1 MTFYKKRI
9 ENNIIF
15 FFIFFFLFI
24 SLSLK
29 SHEIKPSIADFS
41 INESSLTFEIRLNA
55 ELILSGID
63 ASDIQNTDNS
73 NLSFKYDD
81 LRKLPNNDLKEN
93 IMSNWDNISQNIYIK
108 LDGDVQELNLLS
120 IEIINQRNYEVTR
133 DTIINFHIPLDKKN
147 TSFSFSMSKKF
158 GSIILREQ
166 NLNKNIDQL
175 YTNYLNSGDASDL
188 INLNHTVALTK
199 INSFIKY
206 LFLGIQHIIPKG
218 LDHILFII
226 GLFLFSNLIRPL
238 LLQVTMFTIAHT
250 ITLVIASLSLIN
262 VNASIVEPLIALSIV
277 YIGVENIFKKYSNT
291 KIRYYVIFLFGLL
304 HGLGFALVLKDVGL
318 DYSNLLINLVS
329 FNIGVEIAQIFIL
342 FLLYLTIGLFFS
354 KKKYYKLIFQIPLSL
369 FISLIAIYWFV
380 ERII

>member
-166 NLNKNIDQL
+166 NLNKNVDQL

-206 LFLGIQHIIPKG
+206 LFLGIEHIIPKG
-218 LDHILFII
+218 LDHMLFII

-318 DYSNLLINLVS
+318 DYSNLLMNLVS

-354 KKKYYKLIFQIPLSL
+354 KKKYYKIIFQIPLSL

>member
-73 NLSFKYDD
+73 NLSYKYDD
-81 LRKLPNNDLKEN
+81 LRKLPDNDLKEN

-166 NLNKNIDQL
+166 NLNKNVDQL

-206 LFLGIQHIIPKG
+206 LFLGIEHIIPKG

-318 DYSNLLINLVS
+318 DYSNLLMNLVS

-354 KKKYYKLIFQIPLSL
+354 KKKYYKIIFQIPLSL
-369 FISLIAIYWFV
+369 FISLIAICWFV

>member
-73 NLSFKYDD
+73 NLSYKYDD
-81 LRKLPNNDLKEN
+81 LRKLPDNDLKDN
-93 IMSNWDNISQNIYIK
+93 IMSNWNNISQNIYIK

-166 NLNKNIDQL
+166 NLNKNVDQL

-206 LFLGIQHIIPKG
+206 LFLGIEHIIPKG
-218 LDHILFII
+218 LDHMLFII

-354 KKKYYKLIFQIPLSL
+354 KKKYYKIIFQIPLSL

>member
-73 NLSFKYDD
+73 NLSYKYDD
-81 LRKLPNNDLKEN
+81 LRKLPDNDLKDN
-93 IMSNWDNISQNIYIK
+93 IMSNWNNISQNIYIK

-166 NLNKNIDQL
+166 NLNKNVDQL

-342 FLLYLTIGLFFS
+342 FLLFLTIGLFFS

>member
-29 SHEIKPSIADFS
+29 SHEIKPSIVDFS

-73 NLSFKYDD
+73 NLSYKYDD
-81 LRKLPNNDLKEN
+81 LRKLPDNDLKEN

-166 NLNKNIDQL
+166 NLNKNVDQL

-206 LFLGIQHIIPKG
+206 LFLGIEHIIPKG
-218 LDHILFII
+218 LDHMLFII

-262 VNASIVEPLIALSIV
+262 VNGSIVEPLIALSIV

-318 DYSNLLINLVS
+318 DYSNLLMNLVS

-354 KKKYYKLIFQIPLSL
+354 KKKYYKIIFQIPLSL

>member
-73 NLSFKYDD
+73 NLSYKYDD
-81 LRKLPNNDLKEN
+81 LRKLPDNDLKEN

-166 NLNKNIDQL
+166 NLYKNVDQL

-238 LLQVTMFTIAHT
+238 LLQVSMFTIAHT

>member
-15 FFIFFFLFI
+15 FFIFFSLFI

-73 NLSFKYDD
+73 NLSYKYDD
-81 LRKLPNNDLKEN
+81 LRKLPDNDLKEN

-166 NLNKNIDQL
+166 NLNKNVDQL

-206 LFLGIQHIIPKG
+206 LFLGIEHIIPKG
-218 LDHILFII
+218 LDHMLFII

-318 DYSNLLINLVS
+318 DYSNLLMNLVS

-354 KKKYYKLIFQIPLSL
+354 KKKYYKIIFQIPLSL

>member
-73 NLSFKYDD
+73 NLSYKYDD
-81 LRKLPNNDLKEN
+81 LRKLPDNDLKEN

-166 NLNKNIDQL
+166 NLNKNVDQL

-206 LFLGIQHIIPKG
+206 LFLGIEHIIPKG
-218 LDHILFII
+218 LDHMLFII

-262 VNASIVEPLIALSIV
+262 VNASIVEPLITLSIV

-354 KKKYYKLIFQIPLSL
+354 KKKYYKIIFQIPLSL

>member
-133 DTIINFHIPLDKKN
+133 DTIISFHIPLDKKN

-166 NLNKNIDQL
+166 NLNKKVDQL

-206 LFLGIQHIIPKG
+206 LFLGIEHIIPKG
-218 LDHILFII
+218 LDHMLFII

-250 ITLVIASLSLIN
+250 ITLVIASLSLIT

-342 FLLYLTIGLFFS
+342 FLLFLTIGLFFS
-354 KKKYYKLIFQIPLSL
+354 KKKYYKIIFQIPLSL

>member
-166 NLNKNIDQL
+166 NLYKNVDQL

>member
-73 NLSFKYDD
+73 NLSYKYDD
-81 LRKLPNNDLKEN
+81 LRKLPDNDLKEN

-108 LDGDVQELNLLS
+108 LDGDVQILNLLS
-120 IEIINQRNYEVTR
+120 IEIINQINYEVTR

-166 NLNKNIDQL
+166 NLNKNVDQL

-206 LFLGIQHIIPKG
+206 LFLGIEHIIPKG
-218 LDHILFII
+218 LDHMLFII

-262 VNASIVEPLIALSIV
+262 VNASIVEPLITLSIV

-318 DYSNLLINLVS
+318 DYSNLLMNLVS

-354 KKKYYKLIFQIPLSL
+354 KKKYYKIIFQIPLSL

>member
-15 FFIFFFLFI
+15 FFIFFSLFI

-73 NLSFKYDD
+73 NLSYKYDD
-81 LRKLPNNDLKEN
+81 LRKLPDNDLKEN

-166 NLNKNIDQL
+166 NLNKNVDQL

-206 LFLGIQHIIPKG
+206 LFLGIEHIIPKG
-218 LDHILFII
+218 LDHMLFII

-354 KKKYYKLIFQIPLSL
+354 KKKYYKIIFQIPLSL

>member
-73 NLSFKYDD
+73 NLSYKYDD
-81 LRKLPNNDLKEN
+81 LRKLPDNDLKEN

-166 NLNKNIDQL
+166 NLNKNVDQL

-206 LFLGIQHIIPKG
+206 LFLGIEHIIPKG
-218 LDHILFII
+218 LDHMLFII

-318 DYSNLLINLVS
+318 DYSNLLMNLVS

-342 FLLYLTIGLFFS
+342 FLLFLTIGLFFS
-354 KKKYYKLIFQIPLSL
+354 KKKYYKIIFQIPLSL

>member
-108 LDGDVQELNLLS
+108 LDGDVQKLNLLS

-166 NLNKNIDQL
+166 NLNKNVDQL

-206 LFLGIQHIIPKG
+206 LFLGIEHIIPKG
-218 LDHILFII
+218 LDHMLFII

-262 VNASIVEPLIALSIV
+262 VNASIVEPLITLSIV

-354 KKKYYKLIFQIPLSL
+354 KKKYYKIIFQIPLSL

>member
-1 MTFYKKRI
+1 MTFYKNRI

-73 NLSFKYDD
+73 NLSYKYDD
-81 LRKLPNNDLKEN
+81 LRKLPDNDLKDN

-166 NLNKNIDQL
+166 NLYKNVDQL

-250 ITLVIASLSLIN
+250 ITLLIASLSLIN

-318 DYSNLLINLVS
+318 DYSDLLINLVS

>member
-73 NLSFKYDD
+73 NLSYKYDD
-81 LRKLPNNDLKEN
+81 LRKLPDNDLKEN

-166 NLNKNIDQL
+166 NLYKNVDQL

-206 LFLGIQHIIPKG
+206 LFLGIEHIIPKG
-218 LDHILFII
+218 LDHMLFII

-262 VNASIVEPLIALSIV
+262 VNGSIVEPLIALSIV

-318 DYSNLLINLVS
+318 DYSNLLMNLVS

-354 KKKYYKLIFQIPLSL
+354 KKKYYKIIFQIPLSL

>member
-73 NLSFKYDD
+73 NLSYKYDD
-81 LRKLPNNDLKEN
+81 LRKLPDNDLKEN

-166 NLNKNIDQL
+166 NLNKNVDQL

-206 LFLGIQHIIPKG
+206 LFLGIEHIIPKG
-218 LDHILFII
+218 LDHMLFII

-262 VNASIVEPLIALSIV
+262 VNASIVEPLITLSIV

-318 DYSNLLINLVS
+318 DYSNLLMNLVS

-354 KKKYYKLIFQIPLSL
+354 KKKYYKIIFQIPLSL

>member
-9 ENNIIF
+9 ENKIIF
-15 FFIFFFLFI
+15 LFIFFFLFI

-73 NLSFKYDD
+73 NLSYKYDD
-81 LRKLPNNDLKEN
+81 LRKLPDNDLKEN

-108 LDGDVQELNLLS
+108 LDGDVQKLNLLS

-166 NLNKNIDQL
+166 NLNKNVDQL

-206 LFLGIQHIIPKG
+206 LFLGIEHIIPKG
-218 LDHILFII
+218 LDHMLFII

-262 VNASIVEPLIALSIV
+262 VNGSIVEPLIALSIV

-354 KKKYYKLIFQIPLSL
+354 KKKYYKIIFQIPLSL

>member
-15 FFIFFFLFI
+15 FFIFFSLFI

-73 NLSFKYDD
+73 NLSYKYDD
-81 LRKLPNNDLKEN
+81 LRKLPDNDLKDN
-93 IMSNWDNISQNIYIK
+93 IMSNWNNISQNIYIK

-166 NLNKNIDQL
+166 NLNKNVDQL

-206 LFLGIQHIIPKG
+206 LFLGIEHIIPKG
-218 LDHILFII
+218 LDHMLFII

-262 VNASIVEPLIALSIV
+262 VNASIIEPLIALSIV

-354 KKKYYKLIFQIPLSL
+354 KKKYYKIIFQIPLSL

>member
-73 NLSFKYDD
+73 NLSYKYDD
-81 LRKLPNNDLKEN
+81 LRKLPDNDLKEN

-166 NLNKNIDQL
+166 NLNKNVDQL

-206 LFLGIQHIIPKG
+206 LFLGIEHIIPKG
-218 LDHILFII
+218 LDHMLFII

-250 ITLVIASLSLIN
+250 ITLVIASLSLIK
-262 VNASIVEPLIALSIV
+262 VNASIIEPLIALSIV

-318 DYSNLLINLVS
+318 DYSNLLMNLVS

-354 KKKYYKLIFQIPLSL
+354 KKKYYKIIFQIPLSL

>member
-73 NLSFKYDD
+73 NLSYKYDD
-81 LRKLPNNDLKEN
+81 LRKLPDNDLKDN

-166 NLNKNIDQL
+166 NLNKNVDQL

-206 LFLGIQHIIPKG
+206 LFLGIEHIIPKG
-218 LDHILFII
+218 LDHMLFII

-250 ITLVIASLSLIN
+250 ITLVITSLSLIT

-318 DYSNLLINLVS
+318 DYSNLLMNLVS

-354 KKKYYKLIFQIPLSL
+354 KKKYYKIIFQIPLSL

>member
-73 NLSFKYDD
+73 NLSYKYDD
-81 LRKLPNNDLKEN
+81 LRKLPDNDLKEN

-166 NLNKNIDQL
+166 NLNKNVDQL

-206 LFLGIQHIIPKG
+206 LFLGIEHIIPKG
-218 LDHILFII
+218 LDHMLFII

-262 VNASIVEPLIALSIV
+262 VNGSIVEPLIALSIV

-318 DYSNLLINLVS
+318 DYSNLLMNLVS

>member
-15 FFIFFFLFI
+15 FFIFFSLFI

-73 NLSFKYDD
+73 NLSYKYDD
-81 LRKLPNNDLKEN
+81 LRKLPDNDLKEN

-108 LDGDVQELNLLS
+108 LDGDVQKLNLLS

-166 NLNKNIDQL
+166 NLYKNVDQL

-206 LFLGIQHIIPKG
+206 LFLGIEHIIPKG
-218 LDHILFII
+218 LDHMLFII

-238 LLQVTMFTIAHT
+238 LLQVSMFTIAHT

-342 FLLYLTIGLFFS
+342 FLLFLTIGLFFS

>member
-73 NLSFKYDD
+73 NLSYKYDD
-81 LRKLPNNDLKEN
+81 LRKLPDNDLKEN

-108 LDGDVQELNLLS
+108 LDGDVQKLNLLS

-133 DTIINFHIPLDKKN
+133 DTIISFHIPLDKKN

-166 NLNKNIDQL
+166 NLNKNVDQL

-206 LFLGIQHIIPKG
+206 LFLGIEHIIPKG
-218 LDHILFII
+218 LDHMLFII

-250 ITLVIASLSLIN
+250 ITLVITSLSLIT

-318 DYSNLLINLVS
+318 DYSNLLMNLVS

-354 KKKYYKLIFQIPLSL
+354 KKKYYKIIFQIPLSL

>member
-73 NLSFKYDD
+73 NLSYKYDD
-81 LRKLPNNDLKEN
+81 LRKLPDNDLKEN

-108 LDGDVQELNLLS
+108 LDGDVQKLNLLS

-166 NLNKNIDQL
+166 NLNKNVDQL

-206 LFLGIQHIIPKG
+206 LFLGIEHIIPKG
-218 LDHILFII
+218 LDHMLFII

-238 LLQVTMFTIAHT
+238 LLQVSMFTIAHT

>member
-73 NLSFKYDD
+73 NLSYKYDD
-81 LRKLPNNDLKEN
+81 LRKLPDNDLKDN
-93 IMSNWDNISQNIYIK
+93 IMSNWNNISQNIYIK
-108 LDGDVQELNLLS
+108 LDGDVQKLNLLS

-166 NLNKNIDQL
+166 NLNKNVDQL

-206 LFLGIQHIIPKG
+206 LFLGIEHIIPKG
-218 LDHILFII
+218 LDHMFFII

-250 ITLVIASLSLIN
+250 ITLVITSLSLIT

-342 FLLYLTIGLFFS
+342 FLLFLTIGLFFS

>member
-15 FFIFFFLFI
+15 FFIFFSLFI

-73 NLSFKYDD
+73 NLSYKYDD
-81 LRKLPNNDLKEN
+81 LRKLPDNDLKEN

-166 NLNKNIDQL
+166 NLNKNVDQL

-206 LFLGIQHIIPKG
+206 LFLGIEHIIPKG
-218 LDHILFII
+218 LDHMLFII

-262 VNASIVEPLIALSIV
+262 VNASIVEPLITLSIV

-342 FLLYLTIGLFFS
+342 FLLFLTIGLFFS

>member
-73 NLSFKYDD
+73 NLSYKYDD
-81 LRKLPNNDLKEN
+81 LRKLPDNDLKEN

-166 NLNKNIDQL
+166 NLNKNVDQL

-318 DYSNLLINLVS
+318 DYSNLLMNLVS

-354 KKKYYKLIFQIPLSL
+354 KKKYYKIIFQIPLSL

>member
-73 NLSFKYDD
+73 NLSYKYDD
-81 LRKLPNNDLKEN
+81 LRKLPDNDLKDN

-166 NLNKNIDQL
+166 NLNKNVDQL

-206 LFLGIQHIIPKG
+206 LFLGIEHIIPKG
-218 LDHILFII
+218 LDHMLFII

-318 DYSNLLINLVS
+318 DYSNLLMNLVS

-354 KKKYYKLIFQIPLSL
+354 KKKYYKIIFQIPLSL

>member
-73 NLSFKYDD
+73 NLSYKYDD
-81 LRKLPNNDLKEN
+81 LRKLPDNDLKEN

-166 NLNKNIDQL
+166 NLNKKVDQL

-206 LFLGIQHIIPKG
+206 LFLGIEHIIPKG
-218 LDHILFII
+218 LDHMLFII

-318 DYSNLLINLVS
+318 DYSNLLMNLVS

-354 KKKYYKLIFQIPLSL
+354 KKKYYKIIFQIPLSL

>member
-73 NLSFKYDD
+73 NLSYKYDD
-81 LRKLPNNDLKEN
+81 LRKLPDNDLKEN

-108 LDGDVQELNLLS
+108 LDGDVQKLNLLS

-133 DTIINFHIPLDKKN
+133 DTIISFHIPLDKKN

-166 NLNKNIDQL
+166 NLNKNVDQL

-238 LLQVTMFTIAHT
+238 LLQVSMFTIAHT

>member
-73 NLSFKYDD
+73 NLSYKYDD
-81 LRKLPNNDLKEN
+81 LRKLPDNDLKDN
-93 IMSNWDNISQNIYIK
+93 IMSNWNNISQNIYIK

-166 NLNKNIDQL
+166 NLYKNVDQL
-175 YTNYLNSGDASDL
+175 YTNYLNSGDESDL

-238 LLQVTMFTIAHT
+238 LLQVSMFTIAHT

>member
-15 FFIFFFLFI
+15 LFIFFFLFI

-166 NLNKNIDQL
+166 NLNKNVDQL

-206 LFLGIQHIIPKG
+206 LFLGIEHIIPKG
-218 LDHILFII
+218 LDHMLFII

-262 VNASIVEPLIALSIV
+262 VNGSIVEPLIALSIV

-318 DYSNLLINLVS
+318 DYSNLLMNLVS

-354 KKKYYKLIFQIPLSL
+354 KKKYYKIIFQIPLSL

>member
-15 FFIFFFLFI
+15 FFIFFSLFI

-166 NLNKNIDQL
+166 NLNKNVDQL

-262 VNASIVEPLIALSIV
+262 VNGSIVEPLIALSIV

-318 DYSNLLINLVS
+318 DYSNLLMNLVS

-354 KKKYYKLIFQIPLSL
+354 KKKYYKIIFQIPLSL

>member
-73 NLSFKYDD
+73 NLSYKYDD
-81 LRKLPNNDLKEN
+81 LRKLPDNDLKEN

-166 NLNKNIDQL
+166 NLYKNVDQL

-238 LLQVTMFTIAHT
+238 LLQVSMFTIAHT

-318 DYSNLLINLVS
+318 DYSNLLMNLVS

>member
-73 NLSFKYDD
+73 NLSYKYDD
-81 LRKLPNNDLKEN
+81 LRKLPDNDLKDN
-93 IMSNWDNISQNIYIK
+93 IMSNWNNISQNIYIK
-108 LDGDVQELNLLS
+108 LDGDVQKLNLLS

-166 NLNKNIDQL
+166 NLYKNVDQL

-206 LFLGIQHIIPKG
+206 LFLGIEHIIPKG
-218 LDHILFII
+218 LDHMLFII

-318 DYSNLLINLVS
+318 DYSNLLMNLVS

-354 KKKYYKLIFQIPLSL
+354 KKKYYKIIFQIPLSL

>member
-73 NLSFKYDD
+73 NLSYKYDD
-81 LRKLPNNDLKEN
+81 LRKLPDNDLKEN
-93 IMSNWDNISQNIYIK
+93 IMSSWDNISQNIYIK

-166 NLNKNIDQL
+166 NLNKNVDQL

-206 LFLGIQHIIPKG
+206 LFLGIEHIIPKG
-218 LDHILFII
+218 LDHMLFII

-262 VNASIVEPLIALSIV
+262 VNGSIVEPLIALSIV

-318 DYSNLLINLVS
+318 DYSNLLMNLVS

-354 KKKYYKLIFQIPLSL
+354 KKKYYKIIFQIPLSL